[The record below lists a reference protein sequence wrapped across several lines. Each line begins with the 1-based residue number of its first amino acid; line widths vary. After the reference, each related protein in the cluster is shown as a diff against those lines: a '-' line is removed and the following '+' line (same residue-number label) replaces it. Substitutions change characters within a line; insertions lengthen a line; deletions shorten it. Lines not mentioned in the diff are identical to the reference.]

1 MLHAVALVDN
11 TRSHRRNATQGA
23 PSTIRNFELMDP
35 PPARPTHDHRPLSA
49 ATALEAVLSERPD
62 AEAVVA
68 RSGRLTYRQLDQ
80 WAERSMRALIAAG
93 VRPGDRLGVS
103 LTNDLPLVA
112 LFHAA
117 MRLGAIWVG
126 VQRALAPPEKAYLLA
141 DSQTGLFV
149 GDAETVDQVRQ
160 TSGDHP
166 VTRCVVVDQDPR
178 AEWAMLLDS
187 DGAGPLP
194 APDPLAPAAI
204 AYTSGTTGFPKGAVH
219 SQHNLMVPGRMI
231 VRSRGY
237 GPTLRKADCFPLTI
251 LNLQVLSTLLV
262 AQCGGAAIVM
272 DRVDPAGIAQW
283 IEAERA
289 TTWNGAPAMLYG
301 LAADDDTPA
310 ASLRSLDDVWSG
322 GSHCPQATRDR
333 FTAKFGLPV
342 HTTYG
347 ATEVPTVVTIA
358 PRGRAI
364 DPGASGLPLLHLALH
379 IVDDDGTEQR
389 AGASGE
395 ICVGP
400 ADHGDLA
407 ALYQPM
413 LGYWGKPEASA
424 QAVRNGI
431 LHTGDVGF
439 LDDEGCLHVQDRR
452 QSLIVRG
459 SANVYPAEVERVLDD
474 FPAIAGSCVIG
485 VADDR
490 LGARVVAAVE
500 LDGSHSDD
508 GTFDTDALRA
518 HCLVNLARYK
528 VPERFLVRTLPRNAM
543 GKVSRPEVSRWF
555 GAPEGG

>member
-1 MLHAVALVDN
+1 M
-11 TRSHRRNATQGA
+11 
-23 PSTIRNFELMDP
+23 IRNFELMDP
-35 PPARPTHDHRPLSA
+35 PAARPTHDHRPLSA
-49 ATALEAVLSERPD
+49 AAALEAVLTERPD
-62 AEAVVA
+62 VEAVVA

-80 WAERSMRALIAAG
+80 WAERSMRALIAVG

-103 LTNDLPLVA
+103 LANDLPLVA

-141 DSQTGLFV
+141 DSQTGFFV

-160 TSGDHP
+160 TNGDHA
-166 VTRCVVVDQDPR
+166 VIRCVVVDQDPQ
-178 AEWAMLLDS
+178 AEWAMLLNS
-187 DGAGPLP
+187 DRAGPLP

-262 AQCGGAAIVM
+262 PQCGGTAIVM

-283 IEAERA
+283 IESERA

-301 LAADDDTPA
+301 LAADDDVPA

-358 PRGRAI
+358 PQGRDI
-364 DPGASGLPLLHLALH
+364 DPAASGLPLPHLDLH
-379 IVDDDGTEQR
+379 IVDDDGTEQS

-400 ADHGDLA
+400 TDHGDLA
-407 ALYQPM
+407 SLYRPM

-424 QAVRNGI
+424 HAIHAGV

-452 QSLIVRG
+452 QSLILRG

-474 FPAIAGSCVIG
+474 FPGIAGSCVIG
-485 VADDR
+485 VPDDR

-500 LDGSHSDD
+500 LDGSQRDH
-508 GTFDTDALRA
+508 GIFDTDALRT
-518 HCLVNLARYK
+518 HCLANLARYR

-543 GKVSRPEVSRWF
+543 GKV
-555 GAPEGG
+555 